1 MHNALLALPFGL
13 AIGVSLGLVGGG
25 GSILAVPV
33 LVYVLGEP
41 VKEAT
46 TASLA
51 IVGTTALIGAADHIR
66 GGGVRVRLALAFGA
80 AGALGALAGTALN
93 RVASGSSIL
102 IAFAVVM
109 LAAAYALIRG
119 RGEGS
124 GDEAEARGRTLA
136 LRVIP
141 AGVGIGV
148 LTGFFGVG
156 GGFVIVPALVLLLG
170 LPMTVAIGTTL
181 LVIALTSASALVAHL
196 ATGRVDWAVVASFTA
211 AAIAGEIAGSRVG
224 NRLSSAR
231 LTQVLAVLIVGVAL
245 FLIAK
250 NVAAF
255 A

>member
-1 MHNALLALPFGL
+1 MHNALLALPFGF
-13 AIGVSLGLVGGG
+13 AIGVSLGLDGGG

-51 IVGTTALIGAADHIR
+51 IVGTTALVGAADHVR
-66 GGGVRVRLALAFGA
+66 GGGVRVRVALAFGA

-109 LAAAYALIRG
+109 IAAAYALIRG
-119 RGEGS
+119 RGEGR
-124 GDEAEARGRTLA
+124 GDEAGARGRTLA

-141 AGVGIGV
+141 AGIGIGV

-170 LPMTVAIGTTL
+170 LPMTVAIGTSL

-211 AAIAGEIAGSRVG
+211 AAIVGEIAGSRVG
-224 NRLSSAR
+224 TRLSSAR
-231 LTQVLAVLIVGVAL
+231 LTQVFAVLIVGFAL

-250 NVAAF
+250 NVAAS

>member
-1 MHNALLALPFGL
+1 MHDALLALPFGL

-51 IVGTTALIGAADHIR
+51 IVGTTALVGAADHIR
-66 GGGVRVRLALAFGA
+66 GGGVRVRVALAFGA

-119 RGEGS
+119 RGEGR

-141 AGVGIGV
+141 AGIGIGV

-170 LPMTVAIGTTL
+170 LPMTVAIGTSL

-224 NRLSSAR
+224 SRLSSAR
-231 LTQVLAVLIVGVAL
+231 LTQVFAVLIVGVAL

-250 NVAAF
+250 NVAAL

>member
-51 IVGTTALIGAADHIR
+51 IVGTTALVGAADHIR
-66 GGGVRVRLALAFGA
+66 GGGVRVRVALAFGA

-119 RGEGS
+119 RGEGR

-141 AGVGIGV
+141 AGIGIGV

-170 LPMTVAIGTTL
+170 LPMTVAIGTSL

-224 NRLSSAR
+224 SRLSSAR
-231 LTQVLAVLIVGVAL
+231 LTQVFAVLIVGVAL

-250 NVAAF
+250 NVAAL

>member
-51 IVGTTALIGAADHIR
+51 IVGTTALVGAADHVR
-66 GGGVRVRLALAFGA
+66 GGGVRVRVALAFGA

-119 RGEGS
+119 RGEGR

-141 AGVGIGV
+141 AGIGIGV

-170 LPMTVAIGTTL
+170 LPMTVAIGTSL
-181 LVIALTSASALVAHL
+181 LVIALSSASALVAHL
-196 ATGRVDWAVVASFTA
+196 ATGSVDWAVVASFTA
-211 AAIAGEIAGSRVG
+211 AAIAGEIAGSRAG
-224 NRLSSAR
+224 SRLSSAR
-231 LTQVLAVLIVGVAL
+231 LTQVFAVLIVGVAL

>member
-51 IVGTTALIGAADHIR
+51 IVGTTALVGAADHVR
-66 GGGVRVRLALAFGA
+66 GGGVRIRVALAFGA

-141 AGVGIGV
+141 AGIGVGV

-170 LPMTVAIGTTL
+170 LPMTVAIGTSL

-211 AAIAGEIAGSRVG
+211 AAIPGEIAGSRVG
-224 NRLSSAR
+224 SRLSSAR
-231 LTQVLAVLIVGVAL
+231 LMQVFAVLIVGVAL

>member
-51 IVGTTALIGAADHIR
+51 IVGTTALVGAADHIR
-66 GGGVRVRLALAFGA
+66 GGGVRVRVALAFGA

-119 RGEGS
+119 RGEGR

-141 AGVGIGV
+141 AGIGIGV

-170 LPMTVAIGTTL
+170 LPMTVAIGTSL

-224 NRLSSAR
+224 SRLSSAR
-231 LTQVLAVLIVGVAL
+231 LTQVFAVLIVGVAL

>member
-51 IVGTTALIGAADHIR
+51 IVGTTALVGAADHVR
-66 GGGVRVRLALAFGA
+66 GGGVRIRVALAFGA

-119 RGEGS
+119 RGEGR

-141 AGVGIGV
+141 AGIGIGV

-170 LPMTVAIGTTL
+170 LPMTVAIGTSL

-211 AAIAGEIAGSRVG
+211 AAIAGEIAGS
-224 NRLSSAR
+224 
-231 LTQVLAVLIVGVAL
+231 
-245 FLIAK
+245 
-250 NVAAF
+250 
-255 A
+255 

>member
-13 AIGVSLGLVGGG
+13 AIGVSLGLIGGG

-51 IVGTTALIGAADHIR
+51 IVGTTALVGAADHIR
-66 GGGVRVRLALAFGA
+66 GGGVRVRVALAFGA

-119 RGEGS
+119 RGEGR

-141 AGVGIGV
+141 AGIGIGV

-170 LPMTVAIGTTL
+170 LPMTVAIGTSL

-224 NRLSSAR
+224 SRLSSAR
-231 LTQVLAVLIVGVAL
+231 LTQVFAVLIVGVAL

-250 NVAAF
+250 NVAAL